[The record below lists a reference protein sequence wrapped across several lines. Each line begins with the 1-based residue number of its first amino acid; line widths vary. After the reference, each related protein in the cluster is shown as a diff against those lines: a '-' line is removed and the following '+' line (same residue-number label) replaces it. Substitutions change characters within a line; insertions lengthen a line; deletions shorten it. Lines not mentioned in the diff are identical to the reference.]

1 MKDKLLKKIDDIRKF
16 LLNPHLMICYGIAWI
31 ITNGWAYIGI
41 GLGSYYEI
49 EWLKNI
55 SVAYLAI
62 LWSPFCFELIATL
75 IITIALMKRLFP
87 QDKETL
93 KRIQVYYRYY
103 RLKVRAVKRE
113 RRKKREERLEKLN
126 IRHK

>member
-1 MKDKLLKKIDDIRKF
+1 
-16 LLNPHLMICYGIAWI
+16 
-31 ITNGWAYIGI
+31 
-41 GLGSYYEI
+41 
-49 EWLKNI
+49 
-55 SVAYLAI
+55 VAYLAI

-87 QDKETL
+87 RDKETL

-103 RLKVRAVKRE
+103 RLKVRASKRE
-113 RRKKREERLEKLN
+113 RREKRERRLEKLN